1 MELQDSSTTTSTP
14 SAPTALTGRE
24 PRLTHKKGHYRLS
37 LRGLG
42 TMLNVLPPEA
52 ISLDA
57 AAAALRNKDFYV
69 RYNAARLLRRRGDRA
84 ARQIMEDALI
94 NGDVPTRASVAR
106 ELYGF
111 SWYSAEPLLRRALN
125 DEDVRVH
132 ECAMYALSDL
142 RELHG
147 YQLMAD
153 VLPHEPDN
161 VKAAAA
167 WGLHN
172 CQDPEAVPVLK
183 AALTA
188 HDPDVRVKVLEALGA
203 NDTPEAL
210 PVVREAIHDPEL
222 EVKYAATLSLIELQS
237 DTSFPEVAEL
247 IERTEG
253 TTRQQILRGFFHA
266 TNYLALDVAQT
277 SSADIVL
284 DALENALLDPLPAA
298 RLAAIWPLAWIR
310 HPRAPQILKYAY
322 KTEPDG
328 EAKGGMVKIAFNLM
342 SEAREEI
349 LLDAARSKVEAVKDA
364 AEQIRIMRGG

>member
-1 MELQDSSTTTSTP
+1 MTTLPAT
-14 SAPTALTGRE
+14 LTGRE

-52 ISLDA
+52 ISIDA

-69 RYNAARLLRRRGDRA
+69 RYNAARLLRRRGDRD
-84 ARQIMEDALI
+84 ARVIMEEALT
-94 NGDVPTRASVAR
+94 NGEAPTRASVAR

-111 SWYSAEPLLRRALN
+111 SWFSAEPLLRRALN
-125 DEDVRVH
+125 DADERVH
-132 ECAMYALSDL
+132 ECAIYALSDL
-142 RELHG
+142 REMRG
-147 YQLMAD
+147 YQLMVE
-153 VLPHEPDN
+153 VLPAEPDH

-183 AALTA
+183 VALTA
-188 HDPDVRVKVLEALGA
+188 HDPEIRVKVLEALGA

-210 PVVREAIHDPEL
+210 PVVHEALDDPEL

-237 DTSFPEVAEL
+237 DASFPEVAHL
-247 IERTEG
+247 IETSAG
-253 TTRQQILRGFFHA
+253 LTRQQILRGFFHA

-277 SSADIVL
+277 PEADNVL

-298 RLAAIWPLAWIR
+298 RLAAVWPLAWIR
-310 HPRAPQILKYAY
+310 HPRSPQILKYAY
-322 KTEPDG
+322 KTEPDA
-328 EAKGGMVKIAFNLM
+328 ETKGRMVKIAFNLM

-349 LLDAARSKVEAVKDA
+349 LLDAAQSKVEAVRDA
-364 AEQIRIMRGG
+364 AEQIRIMRSG

>member
-1 MELQDSSTTTSTP
+1 MELQD
-14 SAPTALTGRE
+14 PTITFPPPTIITGRE

-52 ISLDA
+52 ISIEA
-57 AAAALRNKDFYV
+57 AAAALHNKDFYV
-69 RYNAARLLRRRGDRA
+69 RYNAARLLRRRGDRD
-84 ARQIMEDALI
+84 ARQIMEDAL
-94 NGDVPTRASVAR
+94 NSDDAPTRASVAR

-111 SWYSAEPLLRRALN
+111 SWYSVEPLLRRALK

-142 RELHG
+142 RELGG
-147 YQLMAD
+147 YQLMVEA
-153 VLPHEPDN
+153 LPDEPDN

-183 AALTA
+183 VALTA
-188 HDPDVRVKVLEALGA
+188 IDPDVRVKVLEALGA

-210 PVVREAIHDPEL
+210 PVVRAAIDDPDL
-222 EVKYAATLSLIELQS
+222 DVKYAATLSLIELQS
-237 DTSFPEVAEL
+237 DLSFPEVADL
-247 IERTEG
+247 IEHTEG
-253 TTRQQILRGFFHA
+253 AVRQQILRGFFHA

-284 DALENALLDPLPAA
+284 DALENALIDLLPAA
-298 RLAAIWPLAWIR
+298 RLAAVWPLAWIR
-310 HPRAPQILKYAY
+310 HPRAPEILKYAY
-322 KTEPDG
+322 KTEPDA
-328 EAKGGMVKIAFNLM
+328 ETKGRMVKVAFNLM
-342 SEAREEI
+342 SEARDEI
-349 LLDAARSKVEAVKDA
+349 LADAAQSNVTEVREV
-364 AEQIRIMRGG
+364 AEQIRIMRGK